1 MDIAVLER
9 LFVAYSHHLGYL
21 FPEDEPTRILT
32 VLSLCRKRPVT
43 QKGLVGIFG
52 VKQPA
57 IAKFL
62 EKLHRE
68 GLGDYGDRT
77 KDGSKGFRLTP
88 AGSDV
93 LAELETALDQS
104 ISTDAAHNKSGRR
117 KSTRVQHVRTP
128 RRRGD
133 TEGQLS
139 LSSVQN
145 DFDRGQ
151 HNCLKPKA
159 K

>member
-68 GLGDYGDRT
+68 GSVITVTVPRMEA
-77 KDGSKGFRLTP
+77 R
-88 AGSDV
+88 A
-93 LAELETALDQS
+93 
-104 ISTDAAHNKSGRR
+104 SG
-117 KSTRVQHVRTP
+117 
-128 RRRGD
+128 
-133 TEGQLS
+133 
-139 LSSVQN
+139 
-145 DFDRGQ
+145 
-151 HNCLKPKA
+151 
-159 K
+159 